1 MNLLT
6 IEKDRLIIEPKG
18 LDKIWSF
25 TNKIEIPFENIISV
39 STDRNIINRGKGLRL
54 LGLATF
60 NKWAGTFI
68 SKKEKIFWNVTRKE
82 VPLVI
87 ELNNEKFKRLIVG
100 VENAEEWVIKID
112 RLISHK

>member
-25 TNKIEIPFENIISV
+25 TNKIEIPFKNIISV
-39 STDRNIINRGKGLRL
+39 SIDKKITNERKGIRL

-60 NKWAGTFI
+60 SKWSGTFI
-68 SKKEKIFWNVTRKE
+68 SKKEKNFWNVTRTE
-82 VPLVI
+82 TPIVI
-87 ELNNEKFKRLIVG
+87 ALRNEKFKRLIIG
-100 VENAEEWVIKID
+100 VANAEEWAIKLN
-112 RLISHK
+112 RLVTH